1 MEQLTIN
8 TLCLSGGGVKGFA
21 FLGALEY
28 LEDIKY
34 IDIKKIDNYVGTS
47 AGAMIAFIF
56 SLGYSVMDVV
66 DFIINF
72 NFTKLIPDTDINTVL
87 LSYGIDTGDKIMII
101 MQNFLKEKYNMDD
114 ITFEEHYLLTNM
126 KLTFIGTN
134 YNKGTEVA
142 FNHIN
147 TPKMSVLTALRISI
161 SVPIIFTP
169 VLYESEYYID
179 GGLVNNFPIKYCN
192 PSTTIG
198 IYIKHSICNK
208 IDNILNLTMGCLSI
222 VTDIIS
228 RKDCYDCNFNNYNV
242 IEIEN
247 FNQETTN
254 FDIDMDKKIK
264 IISIGKKSA
273 KKFIETMQR
282 KPKQIVKTVVSTK
295 SDMATQTD
303 DILINTSVDTKPT
316 H

>member
-1 MEQLTIN
+1 MEQIN

-34 IDIKKIDNYVGTS
+34 IDIKKINNYVGTS
-47 AGAMIAFIF
+47 AGAMISFIF
-56 SLGYSVMDVV
+56 SLGYSVIDLV

-72 NFTKLIPDTDINTVL
+72 NFTKLIPDTNIDTVL
-87 LSYGIDTGDKIMII
+87 LAYGIDTGDKIMII
-101 MQNFLKEKYNMDD
+101 IQNFLKEKYNLDD
-114 ITFEEHYLLTNM
+114 ITFEEHYRLTNM
-126 KLTFIGTN
+126 KLTLIGTN
-134 YNKGTEVA
+134 YTKGTEVA
-142 FNHIN
+142 FNHTN
-147 TPKMSVLTALRISI
+147 SPKMSVLTAIRISI

-169 VLYESEYYID
+169 VLYEMEYYID

-208 IDNILNLTMGCLSI
+208 MDNIMNLTMGCLSI

-228 RKDCYDCNFNNYNV
+228 RKDCNDCNFNNYNV

-273 KKFIETMQR
+273 KKFIETLQH
-282 KPKQIVKTVVSTK
+282 KPKQLGK

-303 DILINTSVDTKPT
+303 EILAEPSKQEETKPT

>member
-1 MEQLTIN
+1 MEQITID

-21 FLGALEY
+21 FLGSLEY

-34 IDIKKIDNYVGTS
+34 IDIKKINNYVGTS
-47 AGAMIAFIF
+47 AGAMLAFIF

-101 MQNFLKEKYNMDD
+101 MQNFLKEKYNLDD

-134 YNKGTEVA
+134 YNKGTEIA

-147 TPKMSVLTALRISI
+147 SPKMSVLTALRISI

-198 IYIKHSICNK
+198 IYIKHSISNK
-208 IDNILNLTMGCLSI
+208 MDNILNLTMGCLSI

-228 RKDCYDCNFNNYNV
+228 RKDCNDCDFNNYNV

-264 IISIGKKSA
+264 IINIGKKSA
-273 KKFIETMQR
+273 KKFIENQR
-282 KPKQIVKTVVSTK
+282 KPKKIEKTVVLTK
-295 SDMATQTD
+295 ADMATQTD
-303 DILINTSVDTKPT
+303 EILVEPKPT